1 MANLSAAELH
11 AIVVSFLNANSLKHA
26 RFLVRRLKRTR
37 PASRVGIVFWSA
49 PGAEMA
55 DGNTAEALA
64 RDLNADFVAF
74 GMSRGGY
81 GALSDDPPV
90 PVKAAAKR
98 VARRP
103 TGVRKRPATTAA

>member
-1 MANLSAAELH
+1 MSVH
-11 AIVVSFLNANSLKHA
+11 AIVVSFLNASSLKHA

-49 PGAEMA
+49 PGAEKL
-55 DGNTAEALA
+55 DGETSDALA

-74 GMSRGGY
+74 GMTDAVL

-90 PVKAAAKR
+90 PVRTSAKR
-98 VARRP
+98 VVRRP
-103 TGVRKRPATTAA
+103 TRARKQLATTAA